1 MELPG
6 TADIAFVDF
15 FFFLF
20 LLIFV
25 PRYVNNDVDLFSRSS
40 VTYLLMFFSNSERII
55 LLCNERFF
63 HESFVYLSELA
74 QGAGKQTFLLTLTK
88 KQTNKQKPLT
98 VNRKISLANRFII
111 YIDHIA
117 EYRIQKMEYE
127 EKRIRE
133 VFEQGFRT
141 RD

>member
-1 MELPG
+1 MK
-6 TADIAFVDF
+6 D
-15 FFFLF
+15 
-20 LLIFV
+20 
-25 PRYVNNDVDLFSRSS
+25 
-40 VTYLLMFFSNSERII
+40 
-55 LLCNERFF
+55 FF

-117 EYRIQKMEYE
+117 EYRMQKMEYE